1 VSATANV
8 VIIAA
13 IITKIGPSTHDERH
27 QAALDLVPRSLV
39 AAITFS
45 MLIVGQASGNR
56 GGHAQG
62 FVDAIDG
69 MGLPPSARSRLAG
82 QKRGPHERLAHGA
95 HWPSRR

>member
-8 VIIAA
+8 VIIAE

-27 QAALDLVPRSLV
+27 QAALDRVPRSLV

-56 GGHAQG
+56 TSLR
-62 FVDAIDG
+62 VS
-69 MGLPPSARSRLAG
+69 PSASTLTLASRV
-82 QKRGPHERLAHGA
+82 
-95 HWPSRR
+95 